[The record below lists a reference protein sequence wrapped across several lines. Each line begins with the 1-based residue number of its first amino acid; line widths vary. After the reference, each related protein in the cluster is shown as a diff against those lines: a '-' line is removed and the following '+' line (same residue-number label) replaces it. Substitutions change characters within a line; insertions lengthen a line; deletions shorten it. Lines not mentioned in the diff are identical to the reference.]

1 MTGRTDRTNHAAVLR
16 SRRLV
21 RLLTPEPQR
30 PADRREDRGDRRLVQ
45 AGMLTRPGHSGPS
58 FPLAE
63 ILCDLPD
70 APAENRVTP
79 IDDPHVS
86 PFTSSLP
93 TVYVQIRRRQ
103 HTTKASGELTRA
115 GMRSTTARAE
125 RRNRSNP
132 SRASS
137 ITRAEARPRLAGS
150 ANQPQRC
157 RGEGGGT
164 WGNHGF
170 PHEMNPGARGRHG
183 PGVGT
188 RARPPGET
196 PAGGISC
203 AGLRLVRRRRAGI
216 EGAGELV
223 AL

>member
-1 MTGRTDRTNHAAVLR
+1 
-16 SRRLV
+16 
-21 RLLTPEPQR
+21 
-30 PADRREDRGDRRLVQ
+30 
-45 AGMLTRPGHSGPS
+45 MLTRPGHSGPS

-63 ILCDLPD
+63 ILGDLPD

-137 ITRAEARPRLAGS
+137 ITRAEARPRPARERKPTAALPS
-150 ANQPQRC
+150 P
-157 RGEGGGT
+157 EGGGT

-223 AL
+223 ALGLQLPV